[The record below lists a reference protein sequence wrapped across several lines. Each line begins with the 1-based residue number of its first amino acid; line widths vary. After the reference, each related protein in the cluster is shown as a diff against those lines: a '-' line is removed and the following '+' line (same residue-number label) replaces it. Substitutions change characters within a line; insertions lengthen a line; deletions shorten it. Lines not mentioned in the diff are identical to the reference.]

1 MYLTYEEY
9 AEMGGTVDAAIYPRF
24 EMKARRLIDFET
36 HNRLT
41 GENPIRESVRYCMYE
56 LIQMLY
62 ADESAA
68 GGSGREIASISNDGV
83 SVAYADAQNGAGAT
97 GRYMNHIR
105 TWLAGE
111 LSANGVALL
120 YAGVDG

>member
-9 AEMGGTVDAAIYPRF
+9 AEMGGIADAAIYPRL
-24 EMKARRLIDFET
+24 EMKARRLIDYGT

-41 GENPIRESVRYCMYE
+41 DENPVRESVRHCMYE

-62 ADESAA
+62 ADESAT

-83 SVAYADAQNGAGAT
+83 SIAYTDAQNGGSAT
-97 GRYMNHIR
+97 VRYMNYIR
-105 TWLAGE
+105 VWLAGE
-111 LSANGVALL
+111 LSASGVALL